1 MAPERERDVA
11 RGRSN
16 GRTASAV
23 LSHQQR
29 PAVSERRSDEEEAGV
44 HVQDVRVPGGRRIR
58 MRVSKRVLA
67 HRSRKDRGAAGASHA
82 CAEPCERNERRA
94 SRRKEP
100 LKVLTKTTW
109 DVGRRQ
115 DDRADPTRPRTTN
128 VQCSKCESR
137 EAVYVTESTTEGMT
151 LYFQCTRCGNKWRD
165 YV

>member
-1 MAPERERDVA
+1 
-11 RGRSN
+11 
-16 GRTASAV
+16 
-23 LSHQQR
+23 
-29 PAVSERRSDEEEAGV
+29 
-44 HVQDVRVPGGRRIR
+44 